1 VRFNSVEFAVFL
13 PVVYVLWLLL
23 RDRRRRHV
31 LLLVA
36 SYLFYAS
43 WNAPFLLLL
52 WFTTWLDYVAGGRI
66 ADATSPR
73 VRRAWLFSSIGANL
87 AILAYFKYGNFF
99 VDNVAFVSGVD
110 PEPFYLNLVIPLG
123 ISFYTFQSMSY
134 TLDVYR
140 GEAPRCQS
148 ALDFALFVSFF
159 PHLIAGPILRTK
171 EFLPQLERNREPD
184 EAELLR
190 AVELFLGGLFQKMVV
205 ADNFAVLADRVFADP
220 LRFSAAALWMGAI
233 AFAIQVFA
241 DFSGY
246 SQMARGLAHLF
257 GYRLPRN
264 FDYPLLRWNPLL
276 VRRGWHMTIGRW
288 FADYVFRPL
297 GGADHGDAR
306 LALNLIVMWTLIGL
320 WHGASWH
327 FVIWGFN
334 NGVILATYLVALR
347 RKTWSLPD
355 FFGKRFLGW
364 IINMGLWIP
373 SAIFFRSQNL
383 HEAGIMFRRLATLA
397 PGDEVSGWWYVFA
410 IAAALVHL
418 AAFKWDYDDD
428 LLERSGWPARVALV
442 SVTVLAI
449 AAFAGA
455 GRTFIYFQF

>member
-13 PVVYVLWLLL
+13 PIVWGLWLLL
-23 RDRRRRHV
+23 RERRRRHV

-52 WFTTWLDYVAGGRI
+52 WFTTWLDYVAGSRI
-66 ADATSPR
+66 ADATSKT
-73 VRRAWLFSSIGANL
+73 VRRAWLLSSIGANL

-140 GEAPRCQS
+140 GEAPRCRS
-148 ALDFALFVSFF
+148 LLDFALFVSFF

-171 EFLPQLERNREPD
+171 QFLPQLERDHDPGERE
-184 EAELLR
+184 LVR
-190 AVELFLGGLFQKMVV
+190 AVELFLGGLFGKMVV
-205 ADNFAVLADRVFADP
+205 ADNFAILADRVFADP

-241 DFSGY
+241 DFNGY
-246 SQMARGLAHLF
+246 SQMARGLGHLF
-257 GYRLPRN
+257 GYTLPRN

-276 VRRGWHMTIGRW
+276 VRQSWHMTIGRW

-297 GGADHGDAR
+297 GGASRGDAR
-306 LALNLIVMWTLIGL
+306 LFFNLVVMWTLIGL

-327 FVIWGFN
+327 FVVWGFN
-334 NGVILATYLVALR
+334 NGVILGTYLVVLR
-347 RKTWSLPD
+347 RKTWSLPE
-355 FFGKRFLGW
+355 FPGKRFLGW

-373 SAIFFRSQNL
+373 SVIFFRSQNME
-383 HEAGIMFRRLATLA
+383 EAGVMFRRLLTFA
-397 PGDEVSGWWYVFA
+397 PGDEVSVWWYVFA
-410 IAAALVHL
+410 LAAALLHF
-418 AAFKWDYDDD
+418 ACFKWDHEDD
-428 LLERSGWPARVALV
+428 LLERLRWPARIALV
-442 SVTVLAI
+442 TVTVLAI